1 MSRNLLPHFHLPLFS
16 DTLGN
21 TDAGI
26 NNTWVTR
33 IWKPYKKD
41 NSAKKE
47 SLISAEIY
55 FTLFNLQRHL
65 LV

>member
-1 MSRNLLPHFHLPLFS
+1 MSRNLLPHFHFPLFS

-33 IWKPYKKD
+33 IRKPYQKD

-47 SLISAEIY
+47 RLISAEIY
-55 FTLFNLQRHL
+55 FTLFSLQRHL